1 MPRADEPIAE
11 YVADV
16 SSWKPWQ
23 QEYRFGVILVV
34 PPEPLLSRVNALR
47 ERYGWSQSGECDA
60 HISLTVPVPRALN
73 RADWRELQ
81 AIAAGIEPFEIRYG
95 PLMNYLPH
103 PGVCLAIEPQAAL
116 DRLRIVVEG
125 ASCFAGATPR
135 RFPFS
140 AHMTIPEL
148 ISVEQTHEIMAEL
161 KTGAPQGTFLCDSL
175 CYLVPDAGFR
185 FVERGR
191 LAMGRA

>member
-1 MPRADEPIAE
+1 MSTADESIAE

-34 PPEPLLSRVNALR
+34 PPEPVLSRVNALR
-47 ERYGWSQSGECDA
+47 ERYAWSQSGECDA
-60 HISLTVPVPRALN
+60 HISLSVPLPRALT
-73 RADWRELQ
+73 ATDWRELE

-103 PGVCLAIEPQAAL
+103 PGVCLGIEPQPAL
-116 DRLRIVVEG
+116 DELRIAIES
-125 ASCFAGATPR
+125 ASCFAEAEPR

-140 AHMTIPEL
+140 AHMTIAEM
-148 ISVEQTHEIMAEL
+148 ISVEQTHGIMEEL
-161 KTGAPQGTFLCDSL
+161 RTEAPQGAFLCTDL
-175 CYLVPDAGFR
+175 CYLVPDADFR
-185 FVERGR
+185 FAERGR
-191 LAMGRA
+191 LAIGG

>member
-1 MPRADEPIAE
+1 MSKAHEPITE

-34 PPEPLLSRVNALR
+34 PPEPPLSRVNALR
-47 ERYGWSQSGECDA
+47 ERYAWSQSGECDA
-60 HISLTVPVPRALN
+60 HISLSVPLPRALT
-73 RADWRELQ
+73 ATDWRESET
-81 AIAAGIEPFEIRYG
+81 IAAGIEPFSIRYG

-103 PGVCLAIEPQAAL
+103 PGVCLAIEPQDAL
-116 DRLRIVVEG
+116 DKLRIAVET
-125 ASCFAGATPR
+125 ASCFADAKPR

-140 AHMTIPEL
+140 AHMTIAEL
-148 ISVEQTHEIMAEL
+148 ISVEQTHEIMEEL
-161 KTGAPQGTFLCDSL
+161 KTEAPEGTFLCTDL

-191 LAMGRA
+191 LAMRG

>member
-1 MPRADEPIAE
+1 MSTADEAIAD
-11 YVADV
+11 YAADV

-34 PPEPLLSRVNALR
+34 PPEPLLSQVNALR
-47 ERYGWSQSGECDA
+47 ERYAWSQSSVCDA
-60 HISLTVPVPRALN
+60 HISLTVPVPRALSK
-73 RADWRELQ
+73 ADWRELET
-81 AIAAGIEPFEIRYG
+81 IAARIEPFTVEYG

-116 DRLRIVVEG
+116 DELRIGVES
-125 ASCFAGATPR
+125 ASCFAGAKPR

-140 AHMTIPEL
+140 AHMTVAEM
-148 ISVEQTHEIMAEL
+148 ISVEQTHEIMDEL
-161 KTGAPQGTFLCDSL
+161 KTEAPQGTFLCTNL
-175 CYLVPDAGFR
+175 RYLVPDADFR

-191 LAMGRA
+191 LALGST